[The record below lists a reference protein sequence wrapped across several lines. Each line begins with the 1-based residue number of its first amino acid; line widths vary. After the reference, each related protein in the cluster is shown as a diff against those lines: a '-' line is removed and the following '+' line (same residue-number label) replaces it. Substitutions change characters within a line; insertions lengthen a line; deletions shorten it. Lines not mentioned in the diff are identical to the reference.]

1 LDVRADGHRQILRIT
16 PYVAE
21 QSLYKPKHRS
31 TGSLSRSDTIA
42 SSSEGFE
49 AVMEEVSPTLT
60 FNLEFAGIGISLVN
74 RRMIEVVYISIEG
87 LKFEYGD
94 SPVAQS
100 VNLSCGSLQV
110 DNQLHDA
117 LYPVILQPSPI
128 SKEASG
134 VAVLPTIQG
143 SVIWLKDQGQQSF
156 FLFKMVLNVN
166 SEHGVLFVKYCS
178 VLLQALTIE
187 ADEDLLFAIYDLT
200 QIQGVSWEENTEE

>member
-1 LDVRADGHRQILRIT
+1 MRADGHRQILRIT

-74 RRMIEVVYISIEG
+74 RRMIEVVYISIEA

-156 FLFKMVLNVN
+156 VC
-166 SEHGVLFVKYCS
+166 LFVCS
-178 VLLQALTIE
+178 RWYSV
-187 ADEDLLFAIYDLT
+187 
-200 QIQGVSWEENTEE
+200 

>member
-1 LDVRADGHRQILRIT
+1 
-16 PYVAE
+16 
-21 QSLYKPKHRS
+21 
-31 TGSLSRSDTIA
+31 
-42 SSSEGFE
+42 
-49 AVMEEVSPTLT
+49 MEEVSPTLT

-74 RRMIEVVYISIEG
+74 RRMIEVVYISIEA

-134 VAVLPTIQG
+134 VAILPTIQG

-156 FLFKMVLNVN
+156 VC
-166 SEHGVLFVKYCS
+166 LFVLDGTQCKFRTRCLIRQ
-178 VLLQALTIE
+178 VLLGPPPG
-187 ADEDLLFAIYDLT
+187 ADHRGRRRSPFYNIRPDADSRRVMGREH
-200 QIQGVSWEENTEE
+200 